1 MALRRTDTIAEVAR
15 WRRRGKTRR
24 GLRLRSF
31 RLQVMLLV
39 GALLAGMLLA
49 QGAYLNHRKAELIA
63 DQIGLRALAVAQSVA
78 SIPELIAAFD
88 NDEPAAAIQPIAE
101 RIRRETGARYIV
113 VGNDEGIRYSHPLAE
128 RLGLPMVGGDNDRAL
143 LGGESYVSEATGS
156 LGEAIR
162 GKTPVFDADGNII
175 GIVSV
180 GFMLDHVELD
190 VAQYTSLS
198 WMLVAL
204 MIVLGFAGA
213 YGLSRHLKRVIL
225 GLEPH
230 EIARL
235 AMEKEAILQSIH
247 EGILAVNHEGRI
259 TLVNQQGRR
268 FLDLPAE
275 REVLGEPV
283 QEVVPNSRLLEV
295 LASGERQFDQQM
307 WLGDHPVVVNRVPVM
322 HGNEIEGAV
331 ATFRSRREIVELS
344 NALSEITRDVDML
357 RAQAHEFS
365 NKLYTI
371 SGLLQLN
378 RIREALALIHQ
389 ESAHQQAQMAFLM
402 SHVADPVLSGTL
414 LGKLTRAREL
424 GVEMEIDEQSSL
436 DHQLTPHGQEVMMT
450 VIGNLLDNAC
460 YAAVQGALGEQGHA
474 PDLSERKPQVRLFFT
489 DLGEQLLIEVQD
501 NGPGVPAH
509 QVEAIFHEGFSTKP
523 GKHRGIG
530 LALVSRL
537 CRENGGEITLEE
549 SELGGAGFI
558 VVLDKTLCESEVGIT
573 DNNTPVSEGS
583 R

>member
-1 MALRRTDTIAEVAR
+1 MSSRRTEAIADLQR
-15 WRRRGKTRR
+15 WRRARSRR
-24 GLRLRSF
+24 SWLTRSF

-49 QGAYLNHRKAELIA
+49 QGAYLNHRKAEIIG
-63 DQIGLRALAVAQSVA
+63 DQMGQRALAVALSVA

-88 NDEPAAAIQPIAE
+88 DPDPSATIQPIAE
-101 RIRRETGARYIV
+101 RIRRETGARYVV
-113 VGNDEGIRYSHPLAE
+113 VGNTESLRYSHPLPE

-143 LGGESYVSEATGS
+143 IDGDAYVSEATGS
-156 LGEAIR
+156 LGEAVR
-162 GKTPVFDADGNII
+162 GKTPVFDADGEII

-180 GFMLDHVELD
+180 GFMLDRVAMD
-190 VAQYTSLS
+190 VGEHTSLG
-198 WMLVAL
+198 WWLVAL

-213 YGLSRHLKRVIL
+213 YGLSRHLKKVIL

-247 EGILAVNHEGRI
+247 EGILAINRDGQI
-259 TLVNQQGRR
+259 TLVNQQARR
-268 FLDLPAE
+268 FLGLAPA
-275 REVLGEPV
+275 REVLGQPI

-295 LASGERQFDQQM
+295 LERGEQQFDQQM
-307 WLGDHPVVVNRVPVM
+307 WLGDHPVVVNRVPIRHAGEV
-322 HGNEIEGAV
+322 EGAV

-344 NALSEITRDVDML
+344 QALTRASRDVDML

-371 SGLLQLN
+371 SGLLQLE
-378 RIREALALIHQ
+378 RVDDALALIHQ
-389 ESAHQQAQMAFLM
+389 ESERAQAQMTFLRE
-402 SHVADPVLSGTL
+402 HVADPVLSGTL
-414 LGKLTRAREL
+414 LGKLTRAREM
-424 GVEMEIDEQSSL
+424 GVSLEIDEHSSL
-436 DHQLTPHGQEVMMT
+436 GTPLTESGQEVLMT

-460 YAAVQGALGEQGHA
+460 YAAAQAEHREDA
-474 PDLSERKPQVRLFFT
+474 EPRVRLFFT
-489 DLGEQLLIEVQD
+489 DLGEQLLIEVED
-501 NGPGVPAH
+501 NGPGVPPPQA
-509 QVEAIFHEGFSTKP
+509 EAIFREGFSTKP

-537 CRENGGEITLEE
+537 CREHGGAITLEE
-549 SELGGAGFI
+549 SELGGAAFT
-558 VVLDKTLCESEVGIT
+558 VVLDKSLCRDITAVGALSAT
-573 DNNTPVSEGS
+573 HFKEP